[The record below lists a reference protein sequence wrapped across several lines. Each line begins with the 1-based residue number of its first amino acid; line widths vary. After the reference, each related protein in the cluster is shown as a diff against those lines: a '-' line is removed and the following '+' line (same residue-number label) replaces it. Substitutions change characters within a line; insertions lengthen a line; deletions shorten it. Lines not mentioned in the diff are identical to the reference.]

1 MTPIDTRQEQ
11 AARTHETNQEAAM
24 VYVRRESAS

>member
-11 AARTHETNQEAAM
+11 DARACATHQEAAM